1 MQIETNIA
9 DLMNIKKA
17 DIADIKKEERRK
29 TDQVSH
35 TFVNCYQH
43 LPTLY
48 IIIHFANWAYI

>member
-35 TFVNCYQH
+35 TFC
-43 LPTLY
+43 
-48 IIIHFANWAYI
+48 